1 MNWIGGIIV
10 VFIWAAFVNPD
21 TAPYIGAVT
30 VILMLIFLIVG
41 AVKLTK
47 SFKKNREKKREEKI
61 KEDKHQEYLAEQAAI
76 KAELY
81 PRLNEAFVPI
91 LTYQQSLNNKLLNW
105 LKSEFNNTDKPEY
118 QAHLQ
123 KYIDTFKPIPPSDC
137 NSDFLDVVKAP
148 GESVAVLTIGNYVI
162 EPVEFLDKSNWE
174 KHIAFLLTR
183 VVHEGKGEFYLSFVA
198 RLAEVESAKMFIDLK
213 LAETLRSNH
222 LAAATTALGLPE
234 DLVEEFIESV
244 KSEAAEQIQ
253 VVGSDDNCAR
263 YAFSADKN
271 SHRREAYG

>member
-30 VILMLIFLIVG
+30 AILMLIFLIVG

-61 KEDKHQEYLAEQAAI
+61 KEQMRQEYLAEQATI

-81 PRLNEAFVPI
+81 PRLNEAFTPI
-91 LTYQQSLNNKLLNW
+91 LAYQQSLNNKLFNW
-105 LKSEFNNTDKPEY
+105 LKNEFNNTDKPEY

-123 KYIDTFKPIPPSDC
+123 KYIDTFRPIPPSDC

-148 GESVAVLTIGNYVI
+148 GESVAVLAIGNYVI
-162 EPVEFLDKSNWE
+162 EPVELLDKSNWE
-174 KHIAFLLTR
+174 KHIGFLLCR
-183 VVHEGKGEFYLSFVA
+183 VVHEGKGEFYLSSVA
-198 RLAEVESAKMFIDLK
+198 RLEEIETIKKFIEIK
-213 LAETLRSNH
+213 LADALKSNH
-222 LAAATTALGLPE
+222 LAAATTALGLPD
-234 DLVEEFIESV
+234 DLAEEFIENV
-244 KSEAAEQIQ
+244 KSEAAEHIQI
-253 VVGSDDNCAR
+253 VGSDDNCAR